1 MKRIAA
7 FLALAFALSI
17 CGAFAHAAPLYS
29 PQWDYGSGN
38 YRWDRSWNNRP
49 DPRDGACFYSD
60 AGFRGNRFCVRA
72 GDQIPHLP
80 SGYGD
85 NISSIQI
92 FGRAGVRLFNDR
104 NYRNGGV
111 ELDRSVADLRNVPFR
126 DGHTW
131 NNRIS
136 SIIVGGGGF
145 GRGQRAP
152 GYNQPRQNDYWNYGS
167 GNNRW
172 DRSWN
177 SRPDPRDGAC
187 FYSSAPFRGNHFC
200 VRSGDRIP
208 QLPSNFGDNISS
220 VQTFGRARVRIFN
233 DRNFRGGGQVL
244 NGSVPDLR
252 DVPFRGGHTWNNR
265 ISSII
270 VY

>member
-7 FLALAFALSI
+7 FLALAFAFSLT
-17 CGAFAHAAPLYS
+17 GALAHAAPIYS

-49 DPRDGACFYSD
+49 DPRDGACFYSS

-92 FGRAGVRLFNDR
+92 FGRASVQLFNDS

-111 ELDRSVADLRNVPFR
+111 VLRNSVADLRNVPFR

-131 NNRIS
+131 NNRVS
-136 SIIVGGGGF
+136 SIIVSGGSF
-145 GRGQRAP
+145 GRGRPAP
-152 GYNQPRQNDYWNYGS
+152 GYYPPPPDNNWAYGPGNDV
-167 GNNRW
+167 W
-172 DRSWN
+172 DPSWN
-177 SRPDPRDGAC
+177 RRPDPRDGAC

-208 QLPSNFGDNISS
+208 NLPSNFGDNISS
-220 VQTFGRARVRIFN
+220 IQTFGRARVRIFN
-233 DRNFRGGGQVL
+233 DHNFRGGSRVL
-244 NGSVPDLR
+244 MGSVPDLR